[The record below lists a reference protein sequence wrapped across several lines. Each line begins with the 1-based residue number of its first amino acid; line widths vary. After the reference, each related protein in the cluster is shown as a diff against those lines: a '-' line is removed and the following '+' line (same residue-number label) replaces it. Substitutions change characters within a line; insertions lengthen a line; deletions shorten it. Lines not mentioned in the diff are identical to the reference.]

1 MYEIIAGTSLYR
13 LLLQLG
19 CTSAPCLVL
28 DLSDADAR
36 LLSLALNNIHG
47 EEDLGLKAEAV
58 RVILQSIP
66 QEEVLAILPE
76 SSQGLQALASLG
88 HADMAACI
96 KAWEQVRAARLHH
109 LTLQLTKEQLPLVE
123 EALKL
128 ALLEVKGEGAGPNV
142 RGTAMS
148 AICSFYIH
156 QKGAVLYT

>member
-1 MYEIIAGTSLYR
+1 M
-13 LLLQLG
+13 
-19 CTSAPCLVL
+19 L
-28 DLSDADAR
+28 DLSDAEAR
-36 LLSLALNNIHG
+36 LLSLALNSIHG

-66 QEEVLAILPE
+66 PEEVLAVLPE

-96 KAWEQVRAARLHH
+96 KTWEKMRAARLRHW
-109 LTLQLTKEQLPLVE
+109 TLQFTKEQLPVVE

-128 ALLEVKGEGAGPNV
+128 ALLEVKGEGEGPNV
-142 RGTAMS
+142 RGTAMA
-148 AICSFYIH
+148 AICSFYLQ